1 MFKKLFGLTSTKKQE
16 TIFAPVT
23 GRLVPIEE
31 VPDPTFAEKMLGDGV
46 AIIPS
51 DGVVVAPVDGEVI
64 SLFPTKHAIG
74 IKSQQGLELLIHI
87 GLETVNMKGEGFET
101 FVEVGDK
108 VSVGTKLISFSIEL
122 IQQKASDIITPV
134 VITNS
139 DILKELTRGEMSG
152 VTRGETEIMKVEL
165 K

>member
-1 MFKKLFGLTSTKKQE
+1 MFKKLFGLTSAKKQE
-16 TIFAPVT
+16 TIIAPVT

-74 IKSQQGLELLIHI
+74 IKSKQGLELLIHI

-122 IQQKASDIITPV
+122 IQQKASDIITPI
-134 VITNS
+134 VITNA

-152 VTRGETEIMKVEL
+152 VTKGETEIMKVEL